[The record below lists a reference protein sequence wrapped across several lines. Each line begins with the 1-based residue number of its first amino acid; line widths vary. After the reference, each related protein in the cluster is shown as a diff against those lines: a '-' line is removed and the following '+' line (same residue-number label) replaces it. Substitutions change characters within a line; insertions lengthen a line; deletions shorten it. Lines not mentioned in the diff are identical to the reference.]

1 MINIYNHHRREYLS
15 DDAAFE
21 RRQVEYLL
29 EDISDASD
37 LEYVWNVEK
46 FQNSCSFCSGKFRDM
61 WAKSLILKYPFT
73 HGRYLLAYWGECW
86 YQNARMHIREA
97 PLDVEFMGQTL
108 HFPQGTLGELRT
120 STVLHWLDGVAAAA
134 LNRNAEALNE
144 MASYEERHFH
154 GEAPHLYNDIERAYF
169 YLFKA
174 FVQNEQDKS
183 VRQALADKVTPT
195 LTAGV
200 ITHAVNR
207 DVEKVY
213 YHRLE
218 PLARIVLHLWGLLPS
233 SLDELARL
241 AIERQYDYF
250 ANILPRSDEPRGSES
265 LELGLPETYLALH
278 AMALLSLHHQ
288 RNGETV
294 TFDSPYMPLSII
306 KAEDSTR
313 EEVLANPP
321 IFDLEHV
328 LETK

>member
-1 MINIYNHHRREYLS
+1 M
-15 DDAAFE
+15 
-21 RRQVEYLL
+21 
-29 EDISDASD
+29 
-37 LEYVWNVEK
+37 
-46 FQNSCSFCSGKFRDM
+46 
-61 WAKSLILKYPFT
+61 KYT
-73 HGRYLLAYWGECW
+73 HAHSRYLLAYWGECW

-97 PLDVEFMGQTL
+97 PLDVEFMGKIL
-108 HFPQGTLGELRT
+108 HFPKGTLGELRT

-134 LNRNAEALNE
+134 LNRNAEALSE
-144 MASYEERHFH
+144 MASYEERHFY
-154 GEAPHLYNDIERAYF
+154 GEAPHRYNDIERAYF
-169 YLFKA
+169 HLLKA

-200 ITHAVNR
+200 ITQAVNR

-233 SLDELARL
+233 NLDDLARL

-265 LELGLPETYLALH
+265 LDLGLPETYLALH

-306 KAEDSTR
+306 KAEGSTR

>member
-1 MINIYNHHRREYLS
+1 MNIYHHRREYLS
-15 DDAAFE
+15 DDSAFE
-21 RRQVEYLL
+21 HRQVEYLL
-29 EDISDASD
+29 EDISNRKED
-37 LEYVWNVEK
+37 LEYVFNVDK
-46 FQNSCSFCSGKFRDM
+46 FQHGCSYCTGEFRDY
-61 WAKSLILKYPFT
+61 WAKSLILKYPSA
-73 HGRYLLAYWGECW
+73 HSRYLLAYWGECW

-97 PLDVEFMGQTL
+97 PLDVEFMGKTL
-108 HFPQGTLGELRT
+108 HFPKGTLGELRT

-134 LNRNAEALNE
+134 LNRNTEALNE
-144 MASYEERHFH
+144 MASYKERHFH

-328 LETK
+328 LGNQ